1 MTLMCFTFG
10 VSHRP
15 QSDGYNS
22 YGRNSQ

>member
-1 MTLMCFTFG
+1 MMLMCFTFG

-22 YGRNSQ
+22 YGRKGQ